1 MRLIWV
7 AGVVQLLARDVV
19 LVVAV
24 GTCGALVEHCGSMGS
39 SVGSMG
45 SSTGS
50 SMGRIDVVVVVDVRV
65 VVVHLH
71 RGGRS
76 GR

>member
-7 AGVVQLLARDVV
+7 VGVVQLLARDVV

-24 GTCGALVEHCGSMGS
+24 GTCGALVEHCGST
-39 SVGSMG
+39 GSMG